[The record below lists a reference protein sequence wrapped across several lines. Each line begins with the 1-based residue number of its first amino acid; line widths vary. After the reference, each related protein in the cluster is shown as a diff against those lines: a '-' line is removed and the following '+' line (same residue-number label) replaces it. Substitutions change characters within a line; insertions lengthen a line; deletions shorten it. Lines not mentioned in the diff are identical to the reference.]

1 MAFDPTTLCQTHALT
16 TLQIQSNT
24 QISSRATAVISNLS
38 NPGNT
43 PTTTDTTN
51 ETAPTATN
59 NPPLLI
65 LRAQARW
72 SSKLISI
79 VEIAKR
85 DLLARGV
92 VVWQYT
98 ALGEEMGEVERKAK
112 PTGPATA
119 TTVGAGDGQD
129 DDGDDSEDEDG
140 AFQTMGAHKDVNS
153 DLEMGKKKRAT
164 PVLTVYLATGPVKGL
179 KGLYG

>member
-1 MAFDPTTLCQTHALT
+1 MAFDPTTLSNSHTLT
-16 TLQIQSNT
+16 TLAIQSNT
-24 QISSRATAVISNLS
+24 SISSRATAVISRLS

-51 ETAPTATN
+51 ETAPTATAK
-59 NPPLLI
+59 PPLLI

-92 VVWQYT
+92 VVWQYS
-98 ALGEEMGEVERKAK
+98 ALGEEVGEVERGVK
-112 PTGPATA
+112 PTGPAAAATA
-119 TTVGAGDGQD
+119 GN
-129 DDGDDSEDEDG
+129 DDGDDSEDG
-140 AFQTMGAHKDVNS
+140 AFQTVGAHNDVKS
-153 DLEMGKKKRAT
+153 DLEMGKKKRAV
-164 PVLTVYLATGPVKGL
+164 PVMTVYLAREPVRGL
-179 KGLYG
+179 KGMYG